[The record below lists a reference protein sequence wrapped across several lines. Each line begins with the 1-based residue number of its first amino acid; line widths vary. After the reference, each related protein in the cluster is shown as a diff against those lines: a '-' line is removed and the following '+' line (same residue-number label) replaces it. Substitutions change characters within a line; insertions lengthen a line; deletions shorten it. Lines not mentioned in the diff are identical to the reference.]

1 MSQLKDALTC
11 PKCGAAMVR
20 RERGSDGSPFWGC
33 SRFPQCRGTRQ
44 LVDTGHTGPTFGP
57 EATPER
63 LRVRRFDGLV
73 LACGRVG
80 LVIGLGFI
88 FVGLVAG
95 PTAYGLLGAILVA
108 LVGLVVLPSPFL
120 PRDFARASAVKVA
133 LFCVVAAVFVVA
145 LVPVSD
151 WLAHYLSGA
160 ILHSI
165 PTPSA
170 AAPSLAR

>member
-44 LVDTGHTGPTFGP
+44 LVDTGHTVPTFGP
-57 EATPER
+57 EAKPER
-63 LRVRRFDGLV
+63 RRGRRFDRLV
-73 LACGRVG
+73 LACGAVG
-80 LVIGLGFI
+80 LAIGLGFI
-88 FVGLVAG
+88 VVGLGVG
-95 PTAYGLLGAILVA
+95 PATYSLLGAILVA
-108 LVGLVVLPSPFL
+108 LVGLVVLTSPFL
-120 PRDFARASAVKVA
+120 PRDFARSSALKVA

-145 LVPVSD
+145 LVPVSG
-151 WLAHYLSGA
+151 WLAQYLSGA

-170 AAPSLAR
+170 AAPTLTR

>member
-1 MSQLKDALTC
+1 
-11 PKCGAAMVR
+11 
-20 RERGSDGSPFWGC
+20 
-33 SRFPQCRGTRQ
+33 
-44 LVDTGHTGPTFGP
+44 VDTGHTGPTFGP

-63 LRVRRFDGLV
+63 RRGRRFDGLV
-73 LACGRVG
+73 LACGAVG

-88 FVGLVAG
+88 VVGLAAG
-95 PTAYGLLGAILVA
+95 PATYCVLGAILVA
-108 LVGLVVLPSPFL
+108 LVGLVVLSSPFL
-120 PRDFARASAVKVA
+120 PRDYARASAVKVS

-145 LVPVSD
+145 LVPVSQ
-151 WLAHYLSGA
+151 WLAQYLSGA